1 MERDAINLQIYD
13 KKTREVE
20 FIELKDLQDLNRAIS
35 DGWTKNIVNISELAM
50 DQRMSMIA
58 DTISQAKCP
67 PKFVL
72 ISGPS
77 SSGKTTFS
85 KRLSLHLLARGMKP
99 YPISLDDYFVDRER
113 TPKDETGDYDYE
125 SLYALDVDLFNK
137 HLNAL
142 LNGEEIELPHYDFP
156 TGTSQKSGIKVKL
169 EKGMVL
175 LLEGIHALNP
185 LLTAQV
191 DDAAKFKLYV
201 SVLAPIL
208 LDGDKAASRTDSRLI
223 RRIIRDN
230 KYRGTSAQQTIARW
244 PSVRRGEDKWVFPCQ
259 QYADVE
265 FNTAQYY
272 ELAVLKDCALPLL
285 NKIKPDAEEYETA
298 QRLKAL
304 LRRFRSLADPSVIP
318 TVSLLREFLGGS
330 GFKY

>member
-50 DQRMSMIA
+50 DQRMSKIA
-58 DTISQAKCP
+58 DTISQAECP

-125 SLYALDVDLFNK
+125 SLYALDV
-137 HLNAL
+137 
-142 LNGEEIELPHYDFP
+142 EIGRAH
-156 TGTSQKSGIKVKL
+156 V
-169 EKGMVL
+169 
-175 LLEGIHALNP
+175 
-185 LLTAQV
+185 
-191 DDAAKFKLYV
+191 
-201 SVLAPIL
+201 
-208 LDGDKAASRTDSRLI
+208 
-223 RRIIRDN
+223 
-230 KYRGTSAQQTIARW
+230 
-244 PSVRRGEDKWVFPCQ
+244 
-259 QYADVE
+259 
-265 FNTAQYY
+265 
-272 ELAVLKDCALPLL
+272 
-285 NKIKPDAEEYETA
+285 
-298 QRLKAL
+298 
-304 LRRFRSLADPSVIP
+304 
-318 TVSLLREFLGGS
+318 
-330 GFKY
+330 

>member
-1 MERDAINLQIYD
+1 MERDAINLQISN
-13 KKTREVE
+13 KKTHEVE
-20 FIELKDLQDLNRAIS
+20 FIELKDLQDLNHAIS
-35 DGWTKNIVNISELAM
+35 DGWTKNIVNISELTM
-50 DQRMSMIA
+50 DQRLSKIA
-58 DTISQAKCP
+58 DTISQAACP

-113 TPKDETGDYDYE
+113 TPRDESGDYDYE
-125 SLYALDVDLFNK
+125 SLYALDVELFNR

-142 LNGEEIELPHYDFP
+142 LNGEEVELPRYDFP
-156 TGTSQKSGIKVKL
+156 TGTSQKSGCKVRL
-169 EKGMVL
+169 TDGMVL

-185 LLTAQV
+185 LLTDQV
-191 DDAAKFKLYV
+191 DDSVKFKLYV
-201 SVLAPIL
+201 SVLAPIM
-208 LDGDKAASRTDSRLI
+208 LDAEHAASRTDSRLI

-244 PSVRRGEDKWVFPCQ
+244 PSVRRGEDKWVFPYQ

-265 FNTAQYY
+265 FNTAQFY
-272 ELAVLKDCALPLL
+272 ELAVLKDCAIPLL
-285 NKIKPDAEEYETA
+285 NKLKPDMPEYETA
-298 QRLKAL
+298 QRLKTL
-304 LRRFRSLADPSVIP
+304 LRQFRSLADPSVIP